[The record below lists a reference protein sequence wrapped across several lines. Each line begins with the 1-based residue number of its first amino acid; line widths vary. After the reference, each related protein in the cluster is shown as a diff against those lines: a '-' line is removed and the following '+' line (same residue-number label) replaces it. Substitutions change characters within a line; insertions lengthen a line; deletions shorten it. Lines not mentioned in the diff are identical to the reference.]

1 MQIVMLFNR
10 LIQIFPINISFPCKA
25 IPSIS
30 NKNRWLK
37 TPWHHRDSAEQD
49 GDKSG
54 LLRRWDVPAVWT
66 KYKGRL
72 PFESVWMKMYAMGHQ
87 VSFLISFDMLRQ

>member
-37 TPWHHRDSAEQD
+37 PPWHHQDPAEQD
-49 GDKSG
+49 AHKSE
-54 LLRRWDVPAVWT
+54 LLRHWNVPAVWT
-66 KYKGRL
+66 KYTGRL
-72 PFESVWMKMYAMGHQ
+72 PFESVWIQRYAGG
-87 VSFLISFDMLRQ
+87 SPSLFFDKF